1 MYSQERLGIIPL
13 FQHII
18 DTFLCETPSEGIG
31 SGLESRS
38 CLRDERVD
46 DVDGMIGAV
55 GRLP

>member
-1 MYSQERLGIIPL
+1 MYSQESVGIIPL

-31 SGLESRS
+31 PGLESRS

-46 DVDGMIGAV
+46 DVDAMIGTV
-55 GRLP
+55 ERLP